1 MMKGVAR
8 KRALERSRQM
18 TRRVLVMM
26 VVGCALVAPS
36 FARAQA
42 QDNTN
47 NNNQNRRGN
56 FDPAQMR
63 ERFMNSIKE
72 QLKADDDEWKVLSP
86 KIEKLMTAQRD
97 ARAGGGAFGRR
108 PGGGGGG
115 GGADNQP
122 TTAVAKASADL
133 RTALDNKDTP
143 AEDIAKKLA
152 ALREARDKARADL
165 AAVQKELKEVL
176 TQRQEAVLV
185 TMGMLE

>member
-1 MMKGVAR
+1 
-8 KRALERSRQM
+8 M

-26 VVGCALVAPS
+26 ALGCALVAPS

-42 QDNTN
+42 QDNT
-47 NNNQNRRGN
+47 NQNRRGN

-97 ARAGGGAFGRR
+97 ARAGGGGFRGR
-108 PGGGGGG
+108 GGGGGG
-115 GGADNQP
+115 DNQP
-122 TTAVAKASADL
+122 TTPVAKASADL

>member
-1 MMKGVAR
+1 
-8 KRALERSRQM
+8 M
-18 TRRVLVMM
+18 TRRVLLSL

-42 QDNTN
+42 QDN
-47 NNNQNRRGN
+47 NNQNRRGN

-63 ERFMNSIKE
+63 ERYMNSIKE

-97 ARAGGGAFGRR
+97 TRGGGGFRGR
-108 PGGGGGG
+108 PGGGGGN
-115 GGADNQP
+115 ADNQP
-122 TTAVAKASADL
+122 TTPVAKASADL
-133 RTALDNKDTP
+133 RTALENKDTP

-165 AAVQKELKEVL
+165 TAVQKELKEVL

>member
-1 MMKGVAR
+1 
-8 KRALERSRQM
+8 M

-42 QDNTN
+42 QD
-47 NNNQNRRGN
+47 NQNRRGN

-97 ARAGGGAFGRR
+97 ARTGGGGFGRR

-115 GGADNQP
+115 DNQP
-122 TTAVAKASADL
+122 TTPVAKASADL
-133 RTALDNKDTP
+133 RTVLENKDTP

>member
-1 MMKGVAR
+1 
-8 KRALERSRQM
+8 M

-42 QDNTN
+42 QD
-47 NNNQNRRGN
+47 NQNRRGN

-97 ARAGGGAFGRR
+97 ARAGGGGFGRR
-108 PGGGGGG
+108 PGGGGGGGG

-122 TTAVAKASADL
+122 TTPVAKASADL

>member
-1 MMKGVAR
+1 
-8 KRALERSRQM
+8 M
-18 TRRVLVMM
+18 TRRVLLSL

-47 NNNQNRRGN
+47 QNRRGN

-63 ERFMNSIKE
+63 ERYMNSIKE

-97 ARAGGGAFGRR
+97 TRGGGGFGRR

-115 GGADNQP
+115 ADTQP
-122 TTAVAKASADL
+122 QTPVSKASAEL
-133 RTALDNKDTP
+133 RTVLENKDTAP
-143 AEDIAKKLA
+143 EDIAKKLA

-165 AAVQKELKEVL
+165 VAVQKELKDVL

>member
-1 MMKGVAR
+1 
-8 KRALERSRQM
+8 M
-18 TRRVLVMM
+18 TRRVLLSL

-42 QDNTN
+42 QDN
-47 NNNQNRRGN
+47 QNRRGN

-63 ERFMNSIKE
+63 ERYMNSIKE

-97 ARAGGGAFGRR
+97 ARTFGGGFGRR

-115 GGADNQP
+115 ADNQP
-122 TTAVAKASADL
+122 QTPVAKASAEL
-133 RTALDNKDTP
+133 RTVLENKDTAP
-143 AEDIAKKLA
+143 EDIAKKLA
-152 ALREARDKARADL
+152 ALREAREKARADL
-165 AAVQKELKEVL
+165 AAVQKELKDVL

>member
-1 MMKGVAR
+1 M
-8 KRALERSRQM
+8 AL
-18 TRRVLVMM
+18 
-26 VVGCALVAPS
+26 GCALVAPS

-47 NNNQNRRGN
+47 QNRRGN

-63 ERFMNSIKE
+63 ERFMTSIKE

-97 ARAGGGAFGRR
+97 SRGTGGFRGGR
-108 PGGGGGG
+108 PGGGG

-122 TTAVAKASADL
+122 TTPVAKASADL
-133 RTALDNKDTP
+133 RTALENKDTP

>member
-1 MMKGVAR
+1 
-8 KRALERSRQM
+8 M

-42 QDNTN
+42 QD

-97 ARAGGGAFGRR
+97 ARAGGGGFGRR
-108 PGGGGGG
+108 PGGNT
-115 GGADNQP
+115 DNQP
-122 TTAVAKASADL
+122 TTPVAKASADL
-133 RTALDNKDTP
+133 RTVLENKDAP
-143 AEDIAKKLA
+143 ADEIAKKLA
-152 ALREARDKARADL
+152 ALREARDKARTDL
-165 AAVQKELKEVL
+165 QAVQKELKEVL

>member
-1 MMKGVAR
+1 
-8 KRALERSRQM
+8 M
-18 TRRVLVMM
+18 TRRVLVLMAL
-26 VVGCALVAPS
+26 GCALLVPS
-36 FARAQA
+36 FARAQ
-42 QDNTN
+42 QDNG
-47 NNNQNRRGN
+47 NQNRRGN

-72 QLKADDDEWKVLSP
+72 QLKADDDEWKVLQP
-86 KIEKLMTAQRD
+86 KIEKLMNAQRD
-97 ARAGGGAFGRR
+97 TRGTGGFRGR

-115 GGADNQP
+115 GGDNQP
-122 TTAVAKASADL
+122 TTAVGKASADL
-133 RTALDNKDTP
+133 RTALDNKDTAP
-143 AEDIAKKLA
+143 EEIAKKLA

>member
-1 MMKGVAR
+1 
-8 KRALERSRQM
+8 M
-18 TRRVLVMM
+18 TRRVLVLMAL
-26 VVGCALVAPS
+26 GCALVAPS

-47 NNNQNRRGN
+47 QNRRGN

-63 ERFMNSIKE
+63 ERFMTSIKE

-97 ARAGGGAFGRR
+97 SRAGGGGFGRR

-122 TTAVAKASADL
+122 TTALGKA
-133 RTALDNKDTP
+133 
-143 AEDIAKKLA
+143 
-152 ALREARDKARADL
+152 
-165 AAVQKELKEVL
+165 
-176 TQRQEAVLV
+176 
-185 TMGMLE
+185 

>member
-1 MMKGVAR
+1 
-8 KRALERSRQM
+8 M
-18 TRRVLVMM
+18 TRRVLVLMAL
-26 VVGCALVAPS
+26 GCALVAPS

-42 QDNTN
+42 QDNT

-97 ARAGGGAFGRR
+97 ARTGGGGFGRR

-115 GGADNQP
+115 DNQP
-122 TTAVAKASADL
+122 TTPVAKASADL
-133 RTALDNKDTP
+133 RTVLENKVTP

>member
-1 MMKGVAR
+1 
-8 KRALERSRQM
+8 M
-18 TRRVLVMM
+18 TRRVLLLLA
-26 VVGCALVAPS
+26 VGCALVAPS

-42 QDNTN
+42 QPQD

-56 FDPAQMR
+56 FDPAQFR
-63 ERFMNSIKE
+63 ERYMTSIKE

-97 ARAGGGAFGRR
+97 TRGAGGFRGGR
-108 PGGGGGG
+108 PGGGGTPP
-115 GGADNQP
+115 DNQP
-122 TTAVAKASADL
+122 TTPVSKASADL
-133 RTALDNKDTP
+133 RTALENKDTP

-165 AAVQKELKEVL
+165 AAVQKELKDVL